1 MIDTIFHYLFS
12 FLQCFMN
19 FFISYTFLDSIFT
32 TKHKCLSVNLLIV
45 FISSF
50 LLTYINSF
58 ANPIFNTFAAFA
70 IITCMLIIIFKGKI
84 VNLLFA
90 GILIVAITIG
100 CEFIPLAIFSAISK
114 ITVSE
119 IAAQTITTVGF
130 SFISTGIFFVIS
142 IVAKFLLNT
151 FRKLK
156 PSDEKNFNPAL
167 VLLPV
172 LSIFFA
178 YFIVEVSTLAKFST
192 ALTIQSII
200 IIMSLIIVNIIVFA
214 SDSDMRKKHHY
225 KTQIA
230 EMRAQGEMKET
241 VIMQQD
247 LNYKEMNSLVHDFK
261 HQLLTLQMQINS
273 SNTDLEHQKI
283 SNDISS
289 AIENLPYQELYQAV
303 SCNALRCILMH
314 THNECQH
321 LGITFVTKIGFSD
334 FDFISYQDICTI
346 FSNAFENAICAC
358 EEMRKHN
365 LSATISLKIQP
376 INDMISV
383 HIINDKI
390 NDINEDNGNI
400 LTSKPDGIHHGIGLS
415 NIKRTIQKYGGTMQ
429 TSFTENVFTIA
440 FLFTLP
446 NQ

>member
-1 MIDTIFHYLFS
+1 MIDAIFHYLFS

-19 FFISYTFLDSIFT
+19 FFISYIFLGGVFSARN
-32 TKHKCLSVNLLIV
+32 KCLAVNLLI
-45 FISSF
+45 ISAFSL

-167 VLLPV
+167 VLLPI

-214 SDSDMRKKHHY
+214 SDSDMRKKNHY

-247 LNYKEMNSLVHDFK
+247 LNYKEMNSLVHDFR

-283 SNDISS
+283 SNNISS

-303 SCNALRCILMH
+303 NCNALRCILMH

-321 LGITFVTKIGFSD
+321 LGITF
-334 FDFISYQDICTI
+334 
-346 FSNAFENAICAC
+346 
-358 EEMRKHN
+358 
-365 LSATISLKIQP
+365 
-376 INDMISV
+376 
-383 HIINDKI
+383 
-390 NDINEDNGNI
+390 
-400 LTSKPDGIHHGIGLS
+400 
-415 NIKRTIQKYGGTMQ
+415 
-429 TSFTENVFTIA
+429 
-440 FLFTLP
+440 
-446 NQ
+446 